1 MQENKQKILLICLEV
16 ISLAVLLPIF
26 FCGTFKLLFIPL
38 VDVIYYPHRKVS
50 TLMAF
55 LIVLGFDFV
64 WIVLMRLCPRDKFHV
79 KVVLTLLVLTLSA
92 VILTCFV
99 WADALE
105 GAFS

>member
-1 MQENKQKILLICLEV
+1 MQEKNQKLLLICLEV
-16 ISLAVLLPIF
+16 VSLATLIPVF
-26 FCGTFKLLFIPL
+26 YWGTFKLLFVPL
-38 VDVIYYPHRKVS
+38 VDVVYYPDRKIS

-55 LIVLGFDFV
+55 LIVLGFDV
-64 WIVLMRLCPRDKFHV
+64 AWIALMRLCPRDKFHV

-105 GAFS
+105 GAF